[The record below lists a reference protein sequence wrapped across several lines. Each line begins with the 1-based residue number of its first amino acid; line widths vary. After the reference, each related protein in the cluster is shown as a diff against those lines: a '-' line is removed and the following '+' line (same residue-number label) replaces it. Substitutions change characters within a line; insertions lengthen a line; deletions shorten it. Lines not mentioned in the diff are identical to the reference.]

1 MADLGHG
8 ILTVNWVSVADFQL
22 HIRLC
27 RAIRATILVSF
38 ARRVRLFLNTFLFF
52 VINIV
57 FVIFYLFKDNFIC
70 FFINLVSFKNNVML
84 LLIRFFQSYWNASTE
99 FSIWLQFP
107 DYSFH
112 D

>member
-1 MADLGHG
+1 MTDWKMADLGHG

-38 ARRVRLFLNTFLFF
+38 ARRVRLFFKYFSFF

-57 FVIFYLFKDNFIC
+57 FV
-70 FFINLVSFKNNVML
+70 FFLSF
-84 LLIRFFQSYWNASTE
+84 
-99 FSIWLQFP
+99 
-107 DYSFH
+107 
-112 D
+112 